1 MNALARK
8 LDTPAAAS
16 VFRREHLRDALGNA
30 ALEALHPESAD
41 LADLEKV
48 IDGALTG
55 SQYLDRIKARY
66 AVSA

>member
-1 MNALARK
+1 MNALAAK
-8 LDTPAAAS
+8 LDTPLSAPG
-16 VFRREHLRDALGNA
+16 FRREHLRDALGNA
-30 ALEALHPESAD
+30 ALEGLHPEAAD

-48 IDGALTG
+48 IDGGLSG

>member
-1 MNALARK
+1 MSALATK
-8 LDTPAAAS
+8 LDSPPSAS
-16 VFRREHLRDALGNA
+16 VFRHEHLRDALGNA
-30 ALEALHPESAD
+30 ALEGLQPQSVD

-66 AVSA
+66 VVSA